1 VRFARASGWL
11 FAGVLLLSAVGG
23 FLLYRLSAPKPTLYA
38 EHTGV
43 PAPTAPAAEPA
54 EGAESPAIA
63 RKIPERLPA
72 ITLPGLD
79 GAPVSLSRWRGRSL
93 LVNFWAPWCEPCR
106 REMPLL
112 QRIRRERAKD
122 GFEIV
127 GIAIDP
133 QSSVRKY
140 VTDHGIDYP
149 ILVGDKGGLE
159 AATAFGLEPVL
170 PFSVFA
176 DRKGEIVTVKVGEL
190 HQDETNL
197 ILDRLH
203 DLDTGRLT
211 LPLARQ
217 AIAEGTRGL
226 GGERPEPAEG
236 IPH

>member
-1 VRFARASGWL
+1 MRLPRASGWL
-11 FAGVLLLSAVGG
+11 FAGVLLVSAVGG
-23 FLLYRLSAPKPTLYA
+23 FLLYRLSAPKPTLYPERA
-38 EHTGV
+38 GV
-43 PAPTAPAAEPA
+43 APLAPPATPAAEPSD
-54 EGAESPAIA
+54 GTESPLVAP
-63 RKIPERLPA
+63 KIPERLPA

-79 GAPVSLSRWRGRSL
+79 GVPLSLSRWRGRPL

-112 QRIRRERAKD
+112 KNIRRERAKD
-122 GFEIV
+122 GVEIV

-133 QSSVRKY
+133 PSSVRKY
-140 VTDHGIDYP
+140 VADHAIDYP

-190 HQDETNL
+190 HEDEANL

-203 DLDTGRLT
+203 DLETGRLT
-211 LPLARQ
+211 LPRAQ
-217 AIAEGTRGL
+217 EAIAEGTRRLASGH
-226 GGERPEPAEG
+226 P
-236 IPH
+236 